1 MFPKKKEDREYRDSL
16 LQASLIGLH
25 LVATTFVGLFLGLA
39 LDRWLQTAPWFT
51 MILLLM
57 GIAAGFKNMFQEVWK
72 IQRNESR
79 KNQSEDR

>member
-25 LVATTFVGLFLGLA
+25 LVACTFVGLFLGLA
-39 LDRWLQTAPWFT
+39 LDTWLDTRPWFT
-51 MILLLM
+51 MVLLFM

-79 KNQSEDR
+79 KNESKGK

>member
-1 MFPKKKEDREYRDSL
+1 MFPKKKEDREYWDSL
-16 LQASLIGLH
+16 LKASLIGLH

-57 GIAAGFKNMFQEVWK
+57 GIAAGFKNMFQEVRK